1 MRDQWEVP
9 LGERSRWT
17 MKKYEYCFKAPLD
30 TTLDHHR
37 AHKATPEHLHQV
49 MPRLT
54 FCGDGHLP
62 ESPIRIVARQIKAIP
77 PDYEPHVELLTHDV
91 DTLYVF
97 VSEEEGGLEAE
108 VTLEDEVYQ
117 VASPMTVLLPKNVP
131 HRYVPI
137 RGHGFVFV
145 ILDLPCDADY
155 NAHTFPVK
163 P

>member
-1 MRDQWEVP
+1 
-9 LGERSRWT
+9 
-17 MKKYEYCFKAPLD
+17 MKKYEYCFRAPLD
-30 TTLDHHR
+30 TTRDHHR

-62 ESPIRIVARQIKAIP
+62 ESPIRIVVRQIKEIP

-97 VSEEEGGLEAE
+97 ISEEEGGLEAE

-117 VASPMTVLLPKNVP
+117 VVSPMTVLLPKNVP

-155 NAHTFPVK
+155 NTHTFPAK